1 MFFSDNS
8 RVSINSEQGIVRL
21 SIKSS
26 DYSVDEF
33 TIPFSE
39 FDSFADSAQQKQD
52 FSSDNIKIKWLAR
65 DAILQIRESRYK
77 RRIFKFSEVKIGR
90 IVSAYLSEKITYLD
104 YLSKNKG
111 TVHEFTEEYLYD
123 SDALMNIGKE
133 IKRQNEQMSKDLE
146 NKIDQL
152 LNICM
157 NLSTTCIKLDKGIQG
172 LSEKIS
178 EIEFNN
184 FEQVVIQSGESV
196 DDGLF
201 ISDDQEQFI
210 PSDINVDFSGS
221 MSAQSTETSDN
232 AMDAVNALKKLRGG
246 KDE

>member
-1 MFFSDNS
+1 MN
-8 RVSINSEQGIVRL
+8 EQGIVRL

-52 FSSDNIKIKWLAR
+52 FSSDNIKIKWLLGMLFFKSENQ
-65 DAILQIRESRYK
+65 DTKEEF
-77 RRIFKFSEVKIGR
+77 FKFSEVKIGR

-123 SDALMNIGKE
+123 SDALMNMGKE

-157 NLSTTCIKLDKGIQG
+157 NLSTTCIKLDKGIQ
-172 LSEKIS
+172 
-178 EIEFNN
+178 
-184 FEQVVIQSGESV
+184 VY
-196 DDGLF
+196 
-201 ISDDQEQFI
+201 
-210 PSDINVDFSGS
+210 
-221 MSAQSTETSDN
+221 
-232 AMDAVNALKKLRGG
+232 LKR
-246 KDE
+246 